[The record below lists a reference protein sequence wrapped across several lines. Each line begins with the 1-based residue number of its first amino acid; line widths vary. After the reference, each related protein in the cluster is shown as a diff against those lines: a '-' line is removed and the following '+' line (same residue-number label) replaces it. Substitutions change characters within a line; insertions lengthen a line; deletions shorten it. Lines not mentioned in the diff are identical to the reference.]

1 MTPKHIERIQ
11 NKIKRIRKEIYEEKK
26 IWGGY
31 HDGRGLRYIPFEL
44 YLRIQDFKGGL
55 TYLRWFDKNF
65 PDDNQMPEIMLMASL
80 ICFKNNKIKEAERK
94 LMLAY
99 FADKLILKVL
109 LGTPIEKNDIPDSNS
124 YLEAIKVFI
133 SDLKKQN
140 DLTDF
145 QDWVTQI
152 QKSETFTKDSTI

>member
-1 MTPKHIERIQ
+1 M
-11 NKIKRIRKEIYEEKK
+11 
-26 IWGGY
+26 
-31 HDGRGLRYIPFEL
+31 
-44 YLRIQDFKGGL
+44 
-55 TYLRWFDKNF
+55 RWFDKNF
-65 PDDNQMPEIMLMASL
+65 PDDNQMPEIILMASL
-80 ICFKNNKIKEAERK
+80 ICFKNNKIKEAEKK
-94 LMLAY
+94 LKLAY

-152 QKSETFTKDSTI
+152 QKSETFTKDTTI

>member
-1 MTPKHIERIQ
+1 MTPKQIERIQ

-26 IWGGY
+26 RWGGY
-31 HDGRGLRYIPFEL
+31 HDRRGLRYIPFEL
-44 YLRIQDFKGGL
+44 YLKIQDFKGGL

-80 ICFKNNKIKEAERK
+80 ICFKNNKIKEAEKK

-99 FADKLILKVL
+99 FADKLIIKIL
-109 LGTPIEKNDIPDSNS
+109 LETPYEKNDIPYSVS
-124 YLEAIKVFI
+124 YLEEIKVFI
-133 SDLKKQN
+133 SDLKTQN

-145 QDWVTQI
+145 QDWVTQF
-152 QKSETFTKDSTI
+152 QSSKTFTKNPTR